1 MFLPL
6 LVPTLLAIGLSILAW
21 RFVLGYLAKPG
32 RRMGG
37 MGGMR
42 RMRLMG
48 RMGLMRRMGRFLAWT
63 LSAIERRGK

>member
-21 RFVLGYLAKPG
+21 RFVLGYLAKPV
-32 RRMGG
+32 RRMVP
-37 MGGMR
+37 
-42 RMRLMG
+42 MG

-63 LSAIERRGK
+63 VSAIERRGKS

>member
-21 RFVLGYLAKPG
+21 RFVLGYLAKPM
-32 RRMGG
+32 RRMGE

-42 RMRLMG
+42 RMKPMG
-48 RMGLMRRMGRFLAWT
+48 RMGRFLAWT
-63 LSAIERRGK
+63 VSAIERRGKS

>member
-37 MGGMR
+37 MR

-63 LSAIERRGK
+63 VSAIERRGK

>member
-21 RFVLGYLAKPG
+21 RLVLGHLAKPG
-32 RRMGG
+32 RRMRE
-37 MGGMR
+37 MGP
-42 RMRLMG
+42 MG

-63 LSAIERRGK
+63 VSAIERRGKS